1 MATQTWLDILSV
13 QDLEKVTDVPSLV
26 SAAIQPQYA
35 HAKVIGALAQ
45 LYQKEVDSTQQLE
58 EIYTNIANPA
68 TCSGV
73 FLDWMGTRVGV
84 TRQVTLDSGT
94 YFLDDET
101 FRFLVYLKALSNISD
116 ASAATMNT
124 MISQLVGIDFLVIDN
139 LDMTISLRFFGE
151 LTSQQLFVLQ
161 TYGILNRGAGVG
173 YDIITN
179 FSTDVFGFLGS
190 GLKPFNQAPFGNLTV
205 QSNE

>member
-13 QDLEKVTDVPSLV
+13 TDLERVADIPSKV

-35 HAKVIGALAQ
+35 HAKVFGALAALFQ
-45 LYQKEVDSTQQLE
+45 QEVDSTLQLS
-58 EIYTNIANPA
+58 EIYQNIANPA

-173 YDIITN
+173 YDITTN
-179 FSTDVFGFLGS
+179 LTTDVFGFSGS
-190 GLKPFNQAPFGNLTV
+190 GLQPFNRAPFANLTV
-205 QSNE
+205 ISNE

>member
-1 MATQTWLDILSV
+1 
-13 QDLEKVTDVPSLV
+13 
-26 SAAIQPQYA
+26 
-35 HAKVIGALAQ
+35 
-45 LYQKEVDSTQQLE
+45 
-58 EIYTNIANPA
+58 
-68 TCSGV
+68 
-73 FLDWMGTRVGV
+73 MGTRVGV

-173 YDIITN
+173 YDITTN
-179 FSTDVFGFLGS
+179 LTTDVFGFSGS
-190 GLKPFNQAPFGNLTV
+190 GLQPFNRAPFANLTV
-205 QSNE
+205 ISNE

>member
-45 LYQKEVDSTQQLE
+45 LYQQEVDSTQQLE
-58 EIYTNIANPA
+58 EIYSNIANPA

-73 FLDWMGTRVGV
+73 FLDWLATRVGV
-84 TRQVTLDSGT
+84 NRQITISSGT

-116 ASAATMNT
+116 ASAKTMND
-124 MISQLVGIDFLVIDN
+124 MISQLVGVEFLVIDN
-139 LDMTISLRFFGE
+139 LNMTISLRFFGE
-151 LTSQQLFVLQ
+151 LTEQQLFILQ
-161 TYGILNRGAGVG
+161 NFGLLNRGAGVG
-173 YDIITN
+173 YDITTGITMN
-179 FSTDVFGFLGS
+179 VFGFLGS
-190 GLKPFNQAPFGNLTV
+190 GLNPFNQAPFANLQV
-205 QSNE
+205 VSNE

>member
-1 MATQTWLDILSV
+1 MTTQTWLDILSV
-13 QDLEKVTDVPSLV
+13 QDLEKVTDVPSSV
-26 SAAIQPQYA
+26 SASIQPQYA
-35 HAKVIGALAQ
+35 HAKVIGALAATFQ
-45 LYQKEVDSTQQLE
+45 QEVDSTQQLE
-58 EIYTNIANPA
+58 EISTNISNPA

-73 FLDWMGTRVGV
+73 FLDWLGTRVGAS
-84 TRQVTLDSGT
+84 RQVTLSSGT

-124 MISQLVGIDFLVIDN
+124 MISQLVGVQFLVIDN

-151 LTSQQLFVLQ
+151 LTEQQVFVLQ
-161 TYGILNRGAGVG
+161 NYGVLNRGAGVG

-179 FSTDVFGFLGS
+179 FSTDVFGFSGS

-205 QSNE
+205 TSNE